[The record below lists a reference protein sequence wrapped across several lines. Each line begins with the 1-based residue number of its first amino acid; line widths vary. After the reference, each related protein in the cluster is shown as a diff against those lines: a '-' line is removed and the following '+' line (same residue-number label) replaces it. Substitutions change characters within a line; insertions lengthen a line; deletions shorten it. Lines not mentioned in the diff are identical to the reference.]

1 MAHSSRVV
9 PSYLSPTARDERLLI
24 LDAEIALAEAQVA
37 RFRTLRAIRNQRA
50 LAAQVESPLVV
61 EGVSFTPSAVGVQGN
76 QSLVERDQNMTTD
89 IIQALNV
96 FHYQSNPVRVVA
108 DETGEPWFVLSDL
121 CRILELSNPSM
132 VANRLDEDALS
143 QTEVIDSMGRTQTA
157 RTVSEAGMYEVVLR
171 SDKEEAK
178 AFRRW
183 ITSEVLPT
191 IRKTGGYGAPA
202 PVLSGPELM
211 AAALMEADRT
221 LKAKD
226 VVIAGLTGRA
236 EVAERTVSAIE
247 AAEGLSIRA
256 FHKHYFSDVPERE
269 FFETLYAKR
278 LLIDQRG
285 ARRGSDGRP
294 REGREHRHPTA
305 TGKRFFYLRGS
316 LDVEGRRREH
326 TRVRPGRPEID
337 LVRYLHHRG
346 MTPNANTL
354 AVLNGTAVVSAGDYE
369 GDVL

>member
-1 MAHSSRVV
+1 MATPHLTT
-9 PSYLSPTARDERLLI
+9 PSNTPTPTRDERLLI

-50 LAAQVESPLVV
+50 LAAQVESPLIV
-61 EGVSFTPSAVGVQGN
+61 EGVSFTPSAAGVQGN
-76 QSLVERDQNMTTD
+76 QSLVEREQEMSTD
-89 IIQALNV
+89 VIQALNI
-96 FHYQSNPVRVVA
+96 FHYQSAQVRVVV
-108 DETGEPWFVLSDL
+108 DEAGEPWFVLSDL
-121 CRILELSNPSM
+121 CKVLNLTAPHM
-132 VANRLDEDALS
+132 VAKR
-143 QTEVIDSMGRTQTA
+143 IDDDFKGRSLISTPGGTQEMT
-157 RTVSEAGMYEVVLR
+157 TVNEAGMYDVILR

-211 AAALMEADRT
+211 AVALVEADRT

-247 AAEGLSIRA
+247 AAEGLTLRA

-285 ARRGSDGRP
+285 ARRGPDGRP

-316 LDVEGRRREH
+316 LDGEGKRREH
-326 TRVRPGRPEID
+326 TRVRPGRPELD

-346 MTPNANTL
+346 LTPNANTL
-354 AVLNGTAVVSAGDYE
+354 AVLTGTAGVAAGDYE
-369 GDVL
+369 GAEL